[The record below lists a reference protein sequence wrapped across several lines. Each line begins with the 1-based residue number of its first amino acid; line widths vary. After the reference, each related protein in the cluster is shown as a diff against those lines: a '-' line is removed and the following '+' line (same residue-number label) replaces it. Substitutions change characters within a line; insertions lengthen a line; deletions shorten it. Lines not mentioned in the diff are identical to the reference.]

1 VDRVDPS
8 RDRVDPSRDRMDE
21 LSLHLVDRGGP
32 SRVRGASDAE
42 EQEDAD
48 AAPEE
53 KACDEDFR
61 RDESAIY
68 A

>member
-1 VDRVDPS
+1 
-8 RDRVDPSRDRMDE
+8 MDE